1 MKYKSNATFDC
12 TDLKDPQFYQS
23 KENSTAPKMYEGNEK
38 NVKIEEGVLTLNDLS
53 TFRAFNQFLINFDSI
68 LN

>member
-12 TDLKDPQFYQS
+12 TDFKDPEFYQS
-23 KENSTAPKMYEGNEK
+23 KDNSSTPKMYEGNEK

-53 TFRAFNQFLINFDSI
+53 TFRAFNQFLINKI
-68 LN
+68 